1 VNDVVPQPAHQQ
13 ELDTQLL
20 QHGRVGD
27 IRWELVRSF
36 RFFLSGVVV
45 YLTGS
50 C

>member
-1 VNDVVPQPAHQQ
+1 MRRHCAVFGEADLFLHL
-13 ELDTQLL
+13 EL
-20 QHGRVGD
+20 GRVGD

-45 YLTGS
+45 YLAGS